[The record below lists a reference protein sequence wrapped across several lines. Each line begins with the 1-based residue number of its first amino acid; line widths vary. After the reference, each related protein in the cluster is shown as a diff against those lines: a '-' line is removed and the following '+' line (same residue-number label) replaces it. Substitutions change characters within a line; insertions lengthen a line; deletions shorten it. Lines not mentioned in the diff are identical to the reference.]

1 MQEHSGL
8 LSSVRSLL
16 ASVADMAHLRLE
28 LLVNE
33 LEEDRIYLIKL
44 LIYSLLMLFF
54 FFIGVVVLTIMIVT
68 MFDQDYRAIAL
79 GIFTVIY
86 LGVSAWLVS
95 CVIHQIKNKPKMFS
109 ATLSELRKDRAALE
123 SAK

>member
-1 MQEHSGL
+1 MQGHSGL

-16 ASVADMAHLRLE
+16 GSVADMAHLRLE

-68 MFDQDYRAIAL
+68 MFDQGYRAIAL
-79 GIFTVIY
+79 GIFTAIY
-86 LGVSAWLVS
+86 LGISAWLVS
-95 CVIHQIKNKPKMFS
+95 CVVRQVKHKPKMFS

>member
-1 MQEHSGL
+1 MAGSRRRRNYRILDRISGFSSSGLTMQEHSGL

-68 MFDQDYRAIAL
+68 MFDQNYRAIAL
-79 GIFTVIY
+79 GIFTIIY
-86 LGVSAWLVS
+86 LGISAW
-95 CVIHQIKNKPKMFS
+95 
-109 ATLSELRKDRAALE
+109 
-123 SAK
+123 